1 MAASR
6 VASTV
11 VAWAVSRAA
20 MSAASSV
27 PWWVG
32 QMAAQWVEPTAA
44 QTAVSWAAK
53 MAALRDAQTVV
64 TMVDVKAAPMVEPL
78 VVTMAVTLVGAT
90 VVWSVGT

>member
-1 MAASR
+1 
-6 VASTV
+6 
-11 VAWAVSRAA
+11 
-20 MSAASSV
+20 
-27 PWWVG
+27 
-32 QMAAQWVEPTAA
+32 MAAQWVEPTAA